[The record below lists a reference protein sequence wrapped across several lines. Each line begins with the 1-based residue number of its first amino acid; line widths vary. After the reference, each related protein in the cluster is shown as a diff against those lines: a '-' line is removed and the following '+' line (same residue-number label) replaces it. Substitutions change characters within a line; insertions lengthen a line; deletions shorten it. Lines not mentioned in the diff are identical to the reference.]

1 MREASFD
8 TKAIRLTRRKNT
20 MVAQIAALVA
30 AIGFFGIMCFQ
41 ILLALGFPLGQAA
54 WGGKYKKLPPGFR
67 IASLFSAGIMA
78 FASILVMEKA
88 SLFSVL
94 HSPKVVTFGIWTLA
108 VFLGLNTI
116 GNFVSRSKWEK
127 QIMTPVTLTLG
138 LLCLIVATTS
148 G

>member
-1 MREASFD
+1 
-8 TKAIRLTRRKNT
+8 

-41 ILLALGFPLGQAA
+41 ILLALGFPFGQAA
-54 WGGKYKKLPPGFR
+54 WGGKYKKLPPSFR

-78 FASILVMEKA
+78 FASIFVLEKA
-88 SLFSVL
+88 AVFSVL
-94 HSPKVVTFGIWTLA
+94 HSPKVVTYGIWILA

-116 GNFVSRSKWEK
+116 GNFASRSKWEK
-127 QIMTPVTLTLG
+127 RIMTPVSLILS
-138 LLCLIVATTS
+138 LLCFTVAITS

>member
-1 MREASFD
+1 
-8 TKAIRLTRRKNT
+8 

-41 ILLALGFPLGQAA
+41 ILLALGFPFGQAA
-54 WGGKYKKLPPGFR
+54 WGGKYKKLPPGSR

-78 FASILVMEKA
+78 FASIFVLEKA
-88 SLFSVL
+88 NVFSVL
-94 HSPKVVTFGIWTLA
+94 HSPKVVTFGIWILA

-127 QIMTPVTLTLG
+127 RIMTPVSLILS
-138 LLCLIVATTS
+138 LLCFTVAITS

>member
-1 MREASFD
+1 
-8 TKAIRLTRRKNT
+8 

-41 ILLALGFPLGQAA
+41 ILLALGFPFGQAA

-78 FASILVMEKA
+78 FASIFVLEKA
-88 SLFSVL
+88 NVFSVL
-94 HSPKVVTFGIWTLA
+94 HSPKVVTFGIWILA
-108 VFLGLNTI
+108 VFLWLNTI

-127 QIMTPVTLTLG
+127 RIMTPVSLILS
-138 LLCLIVATTS
+138 LLCLAVAITS
-148 G
+148 S